1 MRNIFITTFLLLIL
15 VFTILTIYF
24 STIGIKTSKFN
35 QLIKDKLIK
44 IDPRLN
50 AELEEVTLMLD
61 LPKREIK
68 FETNNTDL
76 YLNNNLV
83 KLSKI
88 NIDIDIFSFFKKKN
102 ELKNI
107 EIITE
112 ENSVENIIN
121 FLQSYRA
128 NFSLILLNNAIQ
140 KGSAKAKLKV
150 NFDKL
155 NGKYKSYFASG
166 EVMNAQLNLPNN
178 KKTKNINFNFNVED
192 EKYKFENISF
202 EYEKLKINSEKLKV
216 IKKNQNYFVKG
227 SFKSKQNSISPRL
240 LFNTLNFDLDLFSDE
255 KVTIN
260 TDNEFSFEV
269 SKKLK
274 INDLQIISKL
284 KFDKL
289 FFNNKY
295 PTRSL

>member
-1 MRNIFITTFLLLIL
+1 MRKIFFSTLLFLIL
-15 VFTILTIYF
+15 VFTVLTIYF

-128 NFSLILLNNAIQ
+128 NFSLILLKNAIQ

-155 NGKYKSYFASG
+155 NGKYKSYIASG
-166 EVMNAQLNLPNN
+166 EIKNAQLNLPNN
-178 KKTKNINFNFNVED
+178 KKTKNINFNFNLEM
-192 EKYKFENISF
+192 KNINL
-202 EYEKLKINSEKLKV
+202 E
-216 IKKNQNYFVKG
+216 
-227 SFKSKQNSISPRL
+227 
-240 LFNTLNFDLDLFSDE
+240 T
-255 KVTIN
+255 
-260 TDNEFSFEV
+260 
-269 SKKLK
+269 
-274 INDLQIISKL
+274 
-284 KFDKL
+284 
-289 FFNNKY
+289 
-295 PTRSL
+295 